1 MSENAF
7 EEKLLR
13 MIVLAGPNG
22 SGKSTVTDALKISE
36 KFPDVYINADD
47 ISRIEF
53 VHIPDPVKRNI
64 EAANLAERRR
74 RDALMSGQPFAF
86 ETVMS
91 TPGKLA
97 LFDEAR
103 TKGYN
108 VDLIFVT
115 TEDVAINL
123 VRVENRVAKGGHSVV
138 PEKIAERYKRVMH
151 LLPCAIAKSD
161 MAEIYDNSF
170 TGHGP
175 ILVARKYNHQIEFI
189 DAQPTWVKEYLV
201 KPIQQ
206 RCASRERL
214 SAELLSLYPN
224 AQIRDADIGHGK
236 CYSGLIVGMTNVHV
250 LQRISDVDDSFVLH
264 DKILC
269 APMAYE
275 IGKAMV
281 ISYAFGADGKHKILI
296 KKQNHDLFNSQK

>member
-13 MIVLAGPNG
+13 MVVLAGPNG
-22 SGKSTVTDALKISE
+22 SGKSTVTDALKIDE
-36 KFPDVYINADD
+36 RFPDVYINADD
-47 ISRIEF
+47 ISRTELA
-53 VHIPDPVKRNI
+53 HISDPIKRNI

-74 RDALMSGQPFAF
+74 RDALTSGKPFAF

-123 VRVENRVAKGGHSVV
+123 VRVENRVAKGGHSVD
-138 PEKIAERYKRVMH
+138 PGKIAERYERAMH
-151 LLPCAIAKSD
+151 LLPSAIAKSD

-170 TGHGP
+170 TGHRP
-175 ILVARKYNHQIEFI
+175 ILVARKHNHQIEFI
-189 DAQPTWVKEYLV
+189 DSQPKWVQECLV
-201 KPIQQ
+201 EPIQQ
-206 RCASRERL
+206 RCASREKL
-214 SAELLSLYPN
+214 SSELLSLYPN
-224 AQIRDADIGHGK
+224 AQIKDADIGHGK
-236 CYSGLIVGMTNVHV
+236 CYSGLIVGITDLHI
-250 LQRISDVDDSFVLH
+250 LQRISDVDDNFVLH

-269 APMAYE
+269 APMAYKT
-275 IGKAMV
+275 GKAMA
-281 ISYAFGADGKHKILI
+281 ISYAFGADGKHKMLM
-296 KKQNHDLFNSQK
+296 KRQNQARSRER